1 MKGSH
6 YIIAGLLILLW
17 GIVTFSFNSPPFIQ
31 ILLPIAGFIVFLRIF
46 FGKKT
51 GKQQIKN

>member
-17 GIVTFSFNSPPFIQ
+17 GIVTFSFNSPPFVQ
-31 ILLPIAGFIVFLRIF
+31 ILLPIAGFVVFLRIF

-51 GKQQIKN
+51 DNQQIKN